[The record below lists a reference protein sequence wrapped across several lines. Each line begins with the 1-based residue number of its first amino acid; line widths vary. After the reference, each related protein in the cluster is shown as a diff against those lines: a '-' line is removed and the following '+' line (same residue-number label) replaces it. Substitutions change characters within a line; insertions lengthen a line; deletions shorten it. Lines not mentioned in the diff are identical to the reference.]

1 MPSLIDL
8 NNHSCNILPTLSIQ
22 DPVDYSI
29 VKGLAK
35 IALEFTHVRS
45 LCKSNLAAFFS
56 EILKFIA
63 DNNLPPHIIKYASE
77 IFLNESRINSYFKT
91 NFIHFVL
98 KIEEIEGENVY
109 FTDIS
114 SILKQIFDKSS
125 ISNHLLFQKSSSC
138 LFSFLDG
145 SSAPSSSNIYIPS
158 TLF

>member
-35 IALEFTHVRS
+35 IAFEFMHVRS
-45 LCKSNLAAFFS
+45 LCKSNLAVFFS

-77 IFLNESRINSYFKT
+77 MFLNESRINSYFKP
-91 NFIHFVL
+91 
-98 KIEEIEGENVY
+98 
-109 FTDIS
+109 
-114 SILKQIFDKSS
+114 IL
-125 ISNHLLFQKSSSC
+125 H
-138 LFSFLDG
+138 
-145 SSAPSSSNIYIPS
+145 